1 MRRRLI
7 WVFALLGLGVGIVLA
22 MLDARMQDTGGPG
35 IIGFEFAGSREEA
48 ARMMSDWGV
57 RGQRAARASLWLDFA
72 YLVFYSAFLALAALA
87 TRDLFRREGLR
98 RLASL
103 GGPAAATAVIGA
115 LFDAIEDVNLLIVLD
130 HEGGDAS
137 ARAAAI
143 CAGIKF
149 TLVGLAVLYVLSGLV
164 LRVRSRVRRS

>member
-1 MRRRLI
+1 MRRRLM
-7 WVFALLGLGVGIVLA
+7 WVFGLLGLGVGIVLA

-35 IIGFEFAGSREEA
+35 IIAFEFAGSREEA
-48 ARMMSDWGV
+48 GRMMSDWGQ

-87 TRDLFRREGLR
+87 TRDLFKREAIR

-103 GGPAAATAVIGA
+103 GKPAAVAAVLGA
-115 LFDAIEDVNLLIVLD
+115 VFDAIEDVNLLIVLD
-130 HEGGDAS
+130 HDGGDRA

-143 CAGIKF
+143 CAGVKF
-149 TLVGLAVLYVLSGLV
+149 ALVGLAVLYVLSGLA
-164 LRVRSRVRRS
+164 LRVRRRLRRA